1 MGTATSISRKEP
13 INVMYYDNGCA
24 LAPYVHSVLGIG
36 SGSASTSDQWLI
48 TLVPNTVNYLGTFI
62 DKVFVKVIP
71 NITDHADPYF
81 NDMLRNVQREIKIYA
96 EIIKPILD
104 KRICPY
110 FLPVLNVSNNCTG
123 TSVINML
130 IGKAPQV
137 GYTRK
142 VPDTYPTEPF
152 SAEKVFIRNMVIS
165 TMSFEEGINDTP
177 TALCFD
183 EQAEIN
189 YRNSFYPDKKNHVGN
204 LGFLKSFTT
213 GDNIVSIHSPTN
225 RECVDANRQK
235 FLLETTY
242 TMLYTVP
249 IEGGE
254 TGYSLLRSLIASNN
268 IEGVYF
274 YFFQL
279 FIGLATMSWAKVY
292 HNDLHEGNVLIQ
304 FLPKNEKFTYMVGFN
319 IYTFSTNMIP
329 IIFDFD
335 KSVVAKLDT
344 VTDMNIFY
352 KDMWAMAYV
361 YYTTPDIPLEVRN
374 MFISCLFKPQFHENV
389 KKHLNLVRSKHS
401 DNPYIFN
408 VGRDYV
414 NSNLMSKWTLD
425 FETIVQNWANAAN
438 VSYLDIL
445 DPRVVSILQLKDRKQ
460 YVTSSYYFDENTGVI
475 TSSDPF
481 TDLYVSIEESVQV
494 DEKVAKEVI
503 PKKQA
508 LARQNLE
515 LLQLRL
521 KLEKKPSRK

>member
-24 LAPYVHSVLGIG
+24 LAPYIHSVLGIG

-48 TLVPNTVNYLGTFI
+48 TLVPNTVNYLGTFL

-81 NDMLRNVQREIKIYA
+81 KDMLRNVQREVQIYA

-104 KRICPY
+104 KRMCPY
-110 FLPVLNVSNNCTG
+110 FLPVLNVSNNCTS

-152 SAEKVFIRNMVIS
+152 NAEKIFIRNMVIS
-165 TMSFEEGINDTP
+165 TMSFEGGINDTP

-183 EQAEIN
+183 EKAEMDQ
-189 YRNSFYPDKKNHVGN
+189 RNSFYPDKKNHVEN

-213 GDNIVSIHSPTN
+213 GDNIVSIHSQKN

-254 TGYSLLRSLIASNN
+254 TGGSLIGSLITSNN
-268 IEGVYF
+268 ITGIYF

-279 FIGLATMSWAKVY
+279 FIGLATMSWAKVF

-304 FLPKNEKFTYMVGFN
+304 FLPKNEKFTYMVGFHV
-319 IYTFSTNMIP
+319 YTFSTNMIP

-335 KSVVAKLDT
+335 KSIVAKLDT
-344 VTDMNIFY
+344 VTDRNIFY
-352 KDMWAMAYV
+352 KDMWAMAYA
-361 YYTTPDIPLEVRN
+361 YYTNPNFPPEVQN
-374 MFISCLFKPQFHENV
+374 MFISCLFKPQFHQSV
-389 KKHLNLVRSKHS
+389 KTHLNRIRSRMS
-401 DNPYIFN
+401 NFPYFD
-408 VGRDYV
+408 VGRRFVDL
-414 NSNLMSKWTLD
+414 NLMAQATLD
-425 FETIVQNWANAAN
+425 FDTIVKNWASAAN
-438 VSYLDIL
+438 VSYLSIL
-445 DPRVVSILQLKDRKQ
+445 DPRVTSILQLKDRKQ
-460 YVTSSYYFDENTGVI
+460 YVTASYFFDETTGAI

-481 TDLYVSIEESVQV
+481 TEFYLLVEESVQV
-494 DEKVAKEVI
+494 DEKVDKEVI
-503 PKKQA
+503 PKKQK